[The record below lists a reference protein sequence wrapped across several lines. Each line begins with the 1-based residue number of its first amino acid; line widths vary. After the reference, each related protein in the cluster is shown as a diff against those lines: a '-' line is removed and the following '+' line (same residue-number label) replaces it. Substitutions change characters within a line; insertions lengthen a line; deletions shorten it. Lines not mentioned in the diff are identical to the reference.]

1 MNKKQSLFRLL
12 GSPYFFFV
20 FLIISLGVS
29 ERRAKLGP
37 NANETNDVRVPRVT
51 GSQFRQETF
60 FFLFVV
66 MTPSNIQW
74 IMAWEL
80 TMTLL

>member
-1 MNKKQSLFRLL
+1 M
-12 GSPYFFFV
+12 
-20 FLIISLGVS
+20 S

-60 FFLFVV
+60 FFSFCCDDAIKYTVDNGMGVNNDTV
-66 MTPSNIQW
+66 MTGVEQRVGIN
-74 IMAWEL
+74 AV
-80 TMTLL
+80 